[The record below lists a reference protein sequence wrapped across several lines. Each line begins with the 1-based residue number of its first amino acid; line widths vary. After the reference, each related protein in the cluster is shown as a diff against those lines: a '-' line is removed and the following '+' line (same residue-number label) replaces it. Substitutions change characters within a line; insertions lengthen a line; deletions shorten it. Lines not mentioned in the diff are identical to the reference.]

1 MEQLCEVN
9 TLNMHPTNDQ
19 LWSPKDAL
27 RCGGVLQK
35 LPLSSEQFGET
46 VKWSQLCDEK
56 NSRTLFTTGTT
67 GNSMMSSKTTKSLLI
82 LAVKIIDCSS
92 PAPAHFCLS
101 KSASS
106 NSLVFVPG
114 ASMGCS
120 HWFHGDPKGTLI
132 SGNTYDLR
140 SKRETG
146 KVCSSHRSQQLV
158 ASFPMDTSYIK
169 PSISRSVEVSEN
181 MRLQPHLC
189 QFTSNSTIKKCEICQ
204 LQFVWYE
211 QLTGCFTSVA

>member
-1 MEQLCEVN
+1 
-9 TLNMHPTNDQ
+9 
-19 LWSPKDAL
+19 
-27 RCGGVLQK
+27 
-35 LPLSSEQFGET
+35 
-46 VKWSQLCDEK
+46 
-56 NSRTLFTTGTT
+56 
-67 GNSMMSSKTTKSLLI
+67 MSSKTTKSLLI
-82 LAVKIIDCSS
+82 LAVKIIDCSPSCS

-204 LQFVWYE
+204 LQV
-211 QLTGCFTSVA
+211 G